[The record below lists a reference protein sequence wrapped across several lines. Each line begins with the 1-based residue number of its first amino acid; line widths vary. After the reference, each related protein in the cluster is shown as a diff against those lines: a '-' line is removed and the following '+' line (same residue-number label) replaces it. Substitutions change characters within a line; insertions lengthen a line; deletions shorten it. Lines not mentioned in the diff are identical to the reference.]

1 MQAKIFRLADFPPI
15 YLYHYLKLRA
25 DVFVVEQDCVYPDID
40 DLDLEADHLLLFEE
54 EQLIACARIFKP
66 KENGFAVIGR
76 VACHIKFRKKG
87 FGHEL
92 MKAAHK
98 HILQQYN
105 TTRVE
110 ISAQC
115 YLIKFY
121 ESHAYQTIGMQYLED
136 DIPHIKMHRQ
146 D

>member
-1 MQAKIFRLADFPPI
+1 MLVKTYRLDNFSPI
-15 YLYHYLKLRA
+15 HLYQYLKLRA
-25 DVFVVEQDCVYPDID
+25 DVFVVEQNCVYPDID
-40 DLDLEADHLLLFEE
+40 DLDLEAEHLLLFQD

-66 KENGFAVIGR
+66 AKNGSAIIGR
-76 VACHIKFRKKG
+76 VASHIKFRKKG

-98 HILQQYN
+98 YILQQYH
-105 TTRVE
+105 TTSVE

-121 ESHAYQTIGMQYLED
+121 QSHGYQTIGMQYLED
-136 DIPHIKMHRQ
+136 GIPHIKMQRK